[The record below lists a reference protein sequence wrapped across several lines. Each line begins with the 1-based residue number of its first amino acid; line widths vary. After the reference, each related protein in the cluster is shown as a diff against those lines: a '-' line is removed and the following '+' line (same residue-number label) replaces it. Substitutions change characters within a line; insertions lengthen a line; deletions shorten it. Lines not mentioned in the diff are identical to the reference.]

1 MRKSFGQIQKN
12 ISIFIIIIM
21 TLSDYSFTLGM
32 FFVIIVI
39 VAATFE
45 QERVISFS
53 LWALSRDLRP
63 SEASC

>member
-1 MRKSFGQIQKN
+1 
-12 ISIFIIIIM
+12 M